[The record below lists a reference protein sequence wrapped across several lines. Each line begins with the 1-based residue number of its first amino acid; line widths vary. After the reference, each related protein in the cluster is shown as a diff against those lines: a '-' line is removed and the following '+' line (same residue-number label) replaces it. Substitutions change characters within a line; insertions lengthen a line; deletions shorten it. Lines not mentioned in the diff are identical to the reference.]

1 MDLKALREAC
11 GFKQQD
17 IVNALAK
24 DGIKVNKSDISR
36 LENGI
41 VESYLFLG
49 HKIAEY
55 LIQANTQEKT
65 KQRAEGQKNQLQL
78 TWEER
83 SIYEYLLNH
92 GSIDYPTAKIRTAQD
107 DRGVR
112 SCISKLK
119 TYFPI
124 VERQRGWALAGNES
138 DIDKQLAIYEKKKR
152 LYSSQEAPLIAL
164 RYDLRRVNNANE

>member
-1 MDLKALREAC
+1 MNLKKLREDC

-24 DGIKVNKSDISR
+24 DGIKINKSDISR

-55 LIQANTQEKT
+55 LIQANTQEKA

-83 SIYEYLLNH
+83 SIYEYILKH
-92 GSIDYPTAKIRTAQD
+92 GSIDYPTAQVITAQGSRD
-107 DRGVR
+107 VR

-124 VERQRGWALAGNES
+124 VERTRGWGLAES
-138 DIDKQLAIYEKKKR
+138 ESEINKQLAIYEKKKR

-164 RYDLRRVNNANE
+164 RYDLRRISNAE